1 MSKVIGVAILLI
13 LGFAGWRFAAYYRE
27 VNRQIEQRNNHRW
40 EQTSPP
46 AESPGMPSALEPSLA
61 AAKTKGASEFK
72 KWLRQYRRYVQEPRL
87 SEIELDYVIIVGQS
101 DPAEARRVFA
111 NVQKRNED
119 SSPLAARIQR
129 LAKTYQ

>member
-27 VNRQIEQRNNHRW
+27 VNRQIEQQNNRW

-46 AESPGMPSALEPSLA
+46 AESPRMPSALETSLA

-87 SEIELDYVIIVGQS
+87 SEIELDYVIMIGQS

-111 NVQKRNED
+111 NVQKRNGE
-119 SSPLAARIQR
+119 SSPLADRIQR